1 MADVIKKIKTPDNVE
16 HEIGGSI
23 YNLDEISSSTDS
35 DGDEVL
41 YLVLY
46 CGSATELID

>member
-1 MADVIKKIKTPDNVE
+1 MAEIIKKIQVKDTVHD
-16 HEIGGSI
+16 IGGSI
-23 YNLDEISSSTDS
+23 YNLDEVSSSTDS

-46 CGSATELID
+46 CGTATELID